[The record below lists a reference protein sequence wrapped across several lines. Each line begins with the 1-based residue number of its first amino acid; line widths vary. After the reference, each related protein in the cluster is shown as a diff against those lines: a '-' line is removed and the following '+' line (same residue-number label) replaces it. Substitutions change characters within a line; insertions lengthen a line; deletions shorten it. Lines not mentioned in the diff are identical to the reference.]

1 MDKTKSRVPAGEKP
15 GAAPPGA
22 PLLDQILA
30 RDNLAAAWEA
40 VAANE
45 GMPGVD
51 RVAIGRYARNWEEG
65 VLALAEEVR
74 GNRYRPS
81 RLRVRFI
88 PKRDGGQRRI
98 SIPTV
103 ADRVLQRATLQ
114 VLLPRLDRKF
124 LSCSYGYRP
133 KRGVAQAVAAVIR
146 YRDRGLR
153 YLLEADIDD
162 CFGSLDHATLLRLL
176 EQEVSDWRVLQLMRW
191 WLDVGR
197 PQAGVAR
204 GIALGMPISP
214 LWANL
219 YLHEMD
225 WQLVRNRWPLV
236 RYADD
241 FVVLA
246 ESAEAGELA
255 RQVVE
260 QHAGRPETAA
270 GADQDPRVLV
280 HRWLRVPGRAL
291 PGRQLQL
298 PVGGEAD
305 HGAGRVRLAVER
317 ADRVRVLRLRLRL
330 RRLRR
335 SLSLSLNLDLGEADD
350 GYPLCD

>member
-1 MDKTKSRVPAGEKP
+1 MDKIKAHNPAGQKP
-15 GAAPPGA
+15 GTATPGA

-30 RDNLAAAWEA
+30 RENLAAAWEA

-51 RVAIGRYARNWEEG
+51 RVGIGRYARNWEERM
-65 VLALAEEVR
+65 LALAEEVR

-153 YLLEADIDD
+153 YVLEADIDD
-162 CFGSLDHATLLRLL
+162 CFGSLDHAILLRLL

-197 PQAGVAR
+197 PQAGVVR

-225 WQLVRNRWPLV
+225 WQVVRNRWPLV

-246 ESAEAGELA
+246 ESAQAGELA
-255 RQVVE
+255 RKVVSDTL
-260 QHAGRPETAA
+260 AG
-270 GADQDPRVLV
+270 LK
-280 HRWLRVPGRAL
+280 
-291 PGRQLQL
+291 
-298 PVGGEAD
+298 
-305 HGAGRVRLAVER
+305 
-317 ADRVRVLRLRLRL
+317 LRLEPSKTRVT
-330 RRLRR
+330 
-335 SLSLSLNLDLGEADD
+335 SFSDGFDYLGVRFQGDSYSFLWEEKRITVQGDFD
-350 GYPLCD
+350 WLWSGQIRYEY

>member
-1 MDKTKSRVPAGEKP
+1 MAQEQTVKGPAPGKP
-15 GAAPPGA
+15 GAAAAGA
-22 PLLDQILA
+22 GLLEQILA
-30 RDNLAAAWEA
+30 RENLAAAWEA

-51 RVAIGRYARNWEEG
+51 RVAVGRYARNWEER
-65 VLALAEEVR
+65 LTALADAVR

-153 YLLEADIDD
+153 TVLEADIDD
-162 CFGSLDHATLLRLL
+162 CFGSLDHGILMDLLSR
-176 EQEVSDWRVLQLMRW
+176 EVSDWRVLQLMRG
-191 WLDVGR
+191 WLDAGR
-197 PQAGVAR
+197 PVAGVAA

-214 LWANL
+214 LWATCTCT
-219 YLHEMD
+219 
-225 WQLVRNRWPLV
+225 RWTGSS
-236 RYADD
+236 
-241 FVVLA
+241 
-246 ESAEAGELA
+246 SAT
-255 RQVVE
+255 
-260 QHAGRPETAA
+260 AGRWCATRTTSSCRSRRSRPAST
-270 GADQDPRVLV
+270 
-280 HRWLRVPGRAL
+280 PGRWW
-291 PGRQLQL
+291 
-298 PVGGEAD
+298 
-305 HGAGRVRLAVER
+305 
-317 ADRVRVLRLRLRL
+317 
-330 RRLRR
+330 RRRWQ
-335 SLSLSLNLDLGEADD
+335 G
-350 GYPLCD
+350 

>member
-1 MDKTKSRVPAGEKP
+1 MDKLKARGPAGQKPGTTSPGAAKP
-15 GAAPPGA
+15 GAG
-22 PLLDQILA
+22 LLDQILA
-30 RDNLAAAWEA
+30 PANLAAAWEA

-51 RVAIGRYARNWEEG
+51 RVATGRYARNWEER
-65 VLALAEEVR
+65 VTALADDVR

-88 PKRDGGQRRI
+88 PKQNGGQRRI
-98 SIPTV
+98 SIPIV

-114 VLLPRLDRKF
+114 VLLPRFDRKF

-153 YLLEADIDD
+153 TVLEADIDD
-162 CFGSLDHATLLRLL
+162 CFGSVDHEILLRLL
-176 EQEVSDWRVLQLMRW
+176 EQEAPDWRVLQLMRW

-225 WQLVRNRWPLV
+225 WQLVRNRWAVV

-241 FVVLA
+241 FVVLV
-246 ESAEAGELA
+246 ESAQAGELA
-255 RQVVE
+255 RKVTTEALAGLKMRLEPTKTRVSSFTDGFEYLGVRFQGDSYSFLWEEKRITVAGEFDWLWSE
-260 QHAGRPETAA
+260 QIAYE
-270 GADQDPRVLV
+270 
-280 HRWLRVPGRAL
+280 
-291 PGRQLQL
+291 
-298 PVGGEAD
+298 
-305 HGAGRVRLAVER
+305 
-317 ADRVRVLRLRLRL
+317 
-330 RRLRR
+330 
-335 SLSLSLNLDLGEADD
+335 
-350 GYPLCD
+350 Y

>member
-1 MDKTKSRVPAGEKP
+1 MMQREMVKGPAPDKP
-15 GAAPPGA
+15 GAAAGA
-22 PLLDQILA
+22 ALLEQILA
-30 RDNLAAAWEA
+30 PDNLAAAWEA
-40 VAANE
+40 VAANA

-51 RVAIGRYARNWEEG
+51 RVAIGRYARNWEER
-65 VLALAEEVR
+65 VITLAEAVR

-88 PKRDGGQRRI
+88 PKRDGGVRRI

-153 YLLEADIDD
+153 TVLEADIDD
-162 CFGSLDHATLLRLL
+162 CFGSLDHGLLVDLL
-176 EQEVSDWRVLQLMRW
+176 SREVSDWRVVQLMRW
-191 WLDVGR
+191 WLDAGR
-197 PQAGVAR
+197 PAAGAAR

-219 YLHEMD
+219 YLHELD
-225 WQLVRNRWPLV
+225 WQLVRNRWSLV

-241 FVVLA
+241 FVIPVT
-246 ESAEAGELA
+246 SVRAGEQA
-255 RQVVE
+255 REVVE
-260 QHAGRPETAA
+260 GALAG
-270 GADQDPRVLV
+270 LK
-280 HRWLRVPGRAL
+280 
-291 PGRQLQL
+291 LQL
-298 PVGGEAD
+298 EPAKT
-305 HGAGRVRLAVER
+305 RVTSFSDGFEFLGVRFQGDSYSFLWQEKRLTVQGDFDWLWSER
-317 ADRVRVLRLRLRL
+317 MVY
-330 RRLRR
+330 
-335 SLSLSLNLDLGEADD
+335 E
-350 GYPLCD
+350 Y

>member
-1 MDKTKSRVPAGEKP
+1 M
-15 GAAPPGA
+15 
-22 PLLDQILA
+22 
-30 RDNLAAAWEA
+30 
-40 VAANE
+40 
-45 GMPGVD
+45 
-51 RVAIGRYARNWEEG
+51 
-65 VLALAEEVR
+65 R

-114 VLLPRLDRKF
+114 VLLPRFDRKF

-153 YLLEADIDD
+153 YRARGRYRRLLRQ
-162 CFGSLDHATLLRLL
+162 FGSCNPAATAGAGGA
-176 EQEVSDWRVLQLMRW
+176 DWRVLQLMRW

-255 RQVVE
+255 RKVVSDTL
-260 QHAGRPETAA
+260 AGLKLRLEPTKT
-270 GADQDPRVLV
+270 RVTSFSDGFEYLGVRFQGDSYSFLWEEKRITVQGRLRLV
-280 HRWLRVPGRAL
+280 
-291 PGRQLQL
+291 
-298 PVGGEAD
+298 
-305 HGAGRVRLAVER
+305 VER
-317 ADRVRVLRLRLRL
+317 ADRVRVLRLAAETDFERQDPELALSCRTHQPL
-330 RRLRR
+330 THSACNR
-335 SLSLSLNLDLGEADD
+335 STLILGEADD
-350 GYPLCD
+350 GDPLCD

>member
-1 MDKTKSRVPAGEKP
+1 MRC
-15 GAAPPGA
+15 
-22 PLLDQILA
+22 
-30 RDNLAAAWEA
+30 
-40 VAANE
+40 
-45 GMPGVD
+45 
-51 RVAIGRYARNWEEG
+51 
-65 VLALAEEVR
+65 
-74 GNRYRPS
+74 
-81 RLRVRFI
+81 I

-153 YLLEADIDD
+153 TVLEADIDD
-162 CFGSLDHATLLRLL
+162 CFGSLDHGILMDLLSR
-176 EQEVSDWRVLQLMRW
+176 EVSDWRVLQLMRG
-191 WLDVGR
+191 WLDAGR
-197 PQAGVAR
+197 PVAGVAA

-225 WQLVRNRWPLV
+225 WQLVRNRWSLV

-241 FVVLA
+241 FVVPVA
-246 ESAEAGELA
+246 SVQAGEHA

-260 QHAGRPETAA
+260 KTLAG
-270 GADQDPRVLV
+270 LK
-280 HRWLRVPGRAL
+280 
-291 PGRQLQL
+291 LQL
-298 PVGGEAD
+298 EPTKTRLSSFSDGFEFLGVRFQGDVYSFLWQEK
-305 HGAGRVRLAVER
+305 RVTVQGDFDWLWSEQIAYE
-317 ADRVRVLRLRLRL
+317 
-330 RRLRR
+330 
-335 SLSLSLNLDLGEADD
+335 
-350 GYPLCD
+350 Y

>member
-1 MDKTKSRVPAGEKP
+1 MDKLKVNIPPGQKP
-15 GAAPPGA
+15 GAAKPGA
-22 PLLDQILA
+22 GLLDQILA
-30 RDNLAAAWEA
+30 PANLAAAWEA

-51 RVAIGRYARNWEEG
+51 RVATGRYARNWEER
-65 VLALAEEVR
+65 VTALADDVR

-88 PKRDGGQRRI
+88 PKQNGGQRRI
-98 SIPTV
+98 SIPIV

-114 VLLPRLDRKF
+114 VLLPRFDRKF

-153 YLLEADIDD
+153 TVLEADIDD
-162 CFGSLDHATLLRLL
+162 CFGSVDHEILLRLL
-176 EQEVSDWRVLQLMRW
+176 EQEAPDWRVLQLMRW

-225 WQLVRNRWPLV
+225 WQLVRNRWAVV

-241 FVVLA
+241 FVVLV
-246 ESAEAGELA
+246 ESAQAGELA
-255 RQVVE
+255 RKVTTEALAGLKMRLEPTKTRVSSFTDGFEYLGVRFQGDSYSFLWEEKRITVAGKFDWLWSE
-260 QHAGRPETAA
+260 QIAYE
-270 GADQDPRVLV
+270 
-280 HRWLRVPGRAL
+280 
-291 PGRQLQL
+291 
-298 PVGGEAD
+298 
-305 HGAGRVRLAVER
+305 
-317 ADRVRVLRLRLRL
+317 
-330 RRLRR
+330 
-335 SLSLSLNLDLGEADD
+335 
-350 GYPLCD
+350 Y